1 MTVKEILK
9 LYRQEKIESMVKHN
23 MLDAE
28 TLEKVKIIDEI
39 FEDAESANYKLDMV
53 KVARSFYKDHCSML
67 LSAKL
72 IHVCER
78 QAYRMRDDCVNWLS
92 SMLDNPAP

>member
-1 MTVKEILK
+1 MNVKEILK

-39 FEDAESANYKLDMV
+39 FENTERANYRGC
-53 KVARSFYKDHCSML
+53 KVPIVRMFYRDRLSM
-67 LSAKL
+67 SECANTV
-72 IHVCER
+72 HVCER
-78 QAYRMRDDCVNWLS
+78 QAYRIRDDCVNWLS
-92 SMLDNPAP
+92 DMLDNPPS